1 MVNEHVVI
9 AQMLEEENDCK
20 NDKLYEMIVTNTGC

>member
-9 AQMLEEENDCK
+9 AQMLKEENDCK
-20 NDKLYEMIVTNTGC
+20 NDKLYEMIVTITGC